1 MTEGIPGREGPCR
14 PLTNEIA
21 GLDPYIEST
30 LSRRGEI
37 PLSEGSPGTTGE
49 VVTNE
54 TSGFYPC
61 VERCL
66 RKGEKEFSSSYLKT
80 LYLKR
85 ILGIKEEMNMIQDE
99 SFWDE
104 FEIEIDHVD
113 EINLSE
119 RKFISDYPEFE
130 ESFNGAFQ
138 IRVIFDSGCTS
149 HIYVLNCKCLILFMM
164 KEVL

>member
-1 MTEGIPGREGPCR
+1 
-14 PLTNEIA
+14 
-21 GLDPYIEST
+21 
-30 LSRRGEI
+30 
-37 PLSEGSPGTTGE
+37 
-49 VVTNE
+49 
-54 TSGFYPC
+54 
-61 VERCL
+61 
-66 RKGEKEFSSSYLKT
+66 
-80 LYLKR
+80 
-85 ILGIKEEMNMIQDE
+85 MNMIQDE